1 MDIKTLY
8 YLANFE
14 HNFDDFKQRLDELF
28 KNDDENSEY
37 KLNLIDEKE
46 KKYEQEMKGFINFLK
61 HFTKV
66 MIVMTTKNSKMVY
79 NYFKTRFFWG

>member
-28 KNDDENSEY
+28 NVKGKNVEY

-46 KKYEQEMKGFINFLK
+46 KKYEQEMKDL
-61 HFTKV
+61 
-66 MIVMTTKNSKMVY
+66 
-79 NYFKTRFFWG
+79 

>member
-37 KLNLIDEKE
+37 KLNLIDEKK
-46 KKYEQEMKGFINFLK
+46 KKYEQGMKDL
-61 HFTKV
+61 
-66 MIVMTTKNSKMVY
+66 
-79 NYFKTRFFWG
+79 

>member
-37 KLNLIDEKE
+37 KLNLIDEKK
-46 KKYEQEMKGFINFLK
+46 KKYEQEMKDLQIFSSTLQK
-61 HFTKV
+61 
-66 MIVMTTKNSKMVY
+66 
-79 NYFKTRFFWG
+79 

>member
-46 KKYEQEMKGFINFLK
+46 KKYEQGMKDL
-61 HFTKV
+61 
-66 MIVMTTKNSKMVY
+66 
-79 NYFKTRFFWG
+79 

>member
-61 HFTKV
+61 HFTKIMV
-66 MIVMTTKNSKMVY
+66 VMTTKNSKMVY
-79 NYFKTRFFWG
+79 NYFKTRFFGG

>member
-37 KLNLIDEKE
+37 KLNLIDEKK

-61 HFTKV
+61 HFTKIMV
-66 MIVMTTKNSKMVY
+66 VMTTKNSKMVY
-79 NYFKTRFFWG
+79 NYFKTRFFGG

>member
-37 KLNLIDEKE
+37 KLNLIDEKK

-79 NYFKTRFFWG
+79 NYFKTRFFGG

>member
-46 KKYEQEMKGFINFLK
+46 KKYEQEMKRFINFLK
-61 HFTKV
+61 HFTKIMV
-66 MIVMTTKNSKMVY
+66 VMTTKNSKMVY
-79 NYFKTRFFWG
+79 NYFKTRFFGG